1 MTKPLCWIETVG
13 REDAGSELA
22 AAYDE
27 VCRAD
32 GSVHNMYQAF
42 ATRPDLLVLADCFF
56 RALLHNPRRR
66 LEDWMQEVVATHVA
80 ILCGCRY
87 AKEHHGANLM
97 SLLGDRKQGRA
108 MLAALDA
115 GEIPAGAD
123 ERTRAILAYTRKLT
137 LEPGEMVES
146 DVAALRAAG
155 LGDAEI
161 FEVNQI
167 VAHFAYWTRMLN
179 GLGVT
184 AHGERIGLY
193 GESP

>member
-1 MTKPLCWIETVG
+1 MTKPFCWIETVG

-32 GSVHNMYQAF
+32 GSVHNIYQAF
-42 ATRPDLLVLADCFF
+42 ASRPDLLVLADRFF
-56 RALLHNPRRR
+56 RALLHNPRRS

-108 MLAALDA
+108 MLAALEA
-115 GEIPAGAD
+115 GEVPSGAD
-123 ERTRAILAYTRKLT
+123 ARLRAILAYTRKLT
-137 LEPGEMVES
+137 LEPAAMAEE

-167 VAHFAYWTRMLN
+167 AAHFAYWSRMLN

-184 AHGERIGLY
+184 ADGERIGLH
-193 GESP
+193 GDGP

>member
-1 MTKPLCWIETVG
+1 MTKPFCWIETVG

-32 GSVHNMYQAF
+32 GSVHNIYQAF
-42 ATRPDLLVLADCFF
+42 ASRPDLLVLADRFF
-56 RALLHNPRRR
+56 RALLHNPQRS

-108 MLAALDA
+108 MLAALEA
-115 GEIPAGAD
+115 GEVPSGAD
-123 ERTRAILAYTRKLT
+123 ARLRAILAYTRKLT
-137 LEPGEMVES
+137 LEPAAMAEE

-167 VAHFAYWTRMLN
+167 AAHFAYWSRMLN

-184 AHGERIGLY
+184 ADGERIGLH
-193 GESP
+193 GDGP

>member
-1 MTKPLCWIETVG
+1 MTKPLCWIETVD
-13 REDAGSELA
+13 REDAEPALA

-42 ATRPDLLVLADCFF
+42 ATRPDLLVLADRFF
-56 RALLHNPRRR
+56 RALLHDPRRS

-97 SLLGDRKQGRA
+97 RLLGDRKQGRA
-108 MLAALDA
+108 MLAALEA

-123 ERTRAILAYTRKLT
+123 PRLRAILAHASKLT
-137 LEPGEMVES
+137 LEPAAMVEA

-167 VAHFAYWTRMLN
+167 AAHFAYWTRMLN

-184 AHGERIGLY
+184 SDGEPIGLHGEG
-193 GESP
+193 P

>member
-1 MTKPLCWIETVG
+1 MTKPFCWIETVG

-42 ATRPDLLVLADCFF
+42 ASRPDLLVLADRFF
-56 RALLHNPRRR
+56 RALLHHPQRS

-108 MLAALDA
+108 MLAALEA
-115 GEIPAGAD
+115 GEVPSGAD
-123 ERTRAILAYTRKLT
+123 ARFRAILAYTRKLT
-137 LEPGEMVES
+137 LEPAAMAEE

-167 VAHFAYWTRMLN
+167 AAHFAYWSRMLN

-184 AHGERIGLY
+184 VDGERIGLH
-193 GESP
+193 GDGR

>member
-1 MTKPLCWIETVG
+1 MTKPFCWIETVG

-32 GSVHNMYQAF
+32 GSVHNIYQAF
-42 ATRPDLLVLADCFF
+42 ASRPDLLVLADRFF
-56 RALLHNPRRR
+56 RALLHNPRRS

-108 MLAALDA
+108 MLAALEA
-115 GEIPAGAD
+115 GEVPSGAD
-123 ERTRAILAYTRKLT
+123 ARLRAILAYTRKLT
-137 LEPGEMVES
+137 LEPAAMAEE

-161 FEVNQI
+161 FAVNQI
-167 VAHFAYWTRMLN
+167 AAHFAYWSRMLN

-184 AHGERIGLY
+184 ADGERIGLH
-193 GESP
+193 GDGP